1 MKRTPKEIAAE
12 RDARIAEI
20 KAQYSAEDVKTSAM
34 CADIIN
40 ADYLIEDW
48 RRRAYAEYGITE
60 TAAELNR
67 KVNAICKEYAAELAE
82 AIRAENEAEPMPEWL
97 ANLLNG

>member
-20 KAQYSAEDVKTSAM
+20 KAQYTAEDAETSAM
-34 CADIIN
+34 CAHIIN
-40 ADYLIEDW
+40 ADYMTEDR

-97 ANLLNG
+97 KEVLL

>member
-20 KAQYSAEDVKTSAM
+20 KAQYSADAIEVSRM
-34 CADIIN
+34 CSEIIN
-40 ADYLIEDW
+40 ADYMTEDS
-48 RRRAYAEYGITE
+48 RRRAYEKNGITE
-60 TAAELNR
+60 EGVELNR
-67 KVNAICKEYAAELAE
+67 RVREICEEYAAELAE

-97 ANLLNG
+97 KEVLL